1 MILFINFCDN
11 TYSFLCKFTVSNED
25 YKREGDTGVVTQV
38 DVQQKSR
45 THANIDVFQGVID
58 IQKGMF
64 SKRS

>member
-1 MILFINFCDN
+1 M
-11 TYSFLCKFTVSNED
+11 SNED

-45 THANIDVFQGVID
+45 THANIDVSQGVID

-64 SKRS
+64 SNRS

>member
-1 MILFINFCDN
+1 MRIINKETDN
-11 TYSFLCKFTVSNED
+11 
-25 YKREGDTGVVTQV
+25 GVVTQV

-45 THANIDVFQGVID
+45 THVNIDVSQGVID

>member
-1 MILFINFCDN
+1 MWIIN
-11 TYSFLCKFTVSNED
+11 E
-25 YKREGDTGVVTQV
+25 EGDNGVVTQV

-45 THANIDVFQGVID
+45 THANIDASQGVTY